1 MHAEFGL
8 DLLDFFRG
16 RYSWAKLERLLSR
29 IVVLPQSHYRW
40 AIADDD
46 EAAERAL
53 EAEEKARRE
62 GSKPK
67 PSPAPPL
74 EAFSPEVQY
83 LAMMVDRLGEVIQA
97 VVSTVPKAK
106 VPKMRPLPRPETA
119 LDRARRRKS
128 LQRHHDLVAEVEE
141 AQQRWEAAQG

>member
-1 MHAEFGL
+1 M
-8 DLLDFFRG
+8 DFFRG

-29 IVVLPQSHYRW
+29 IAVLPQSHYRW

-53 EAEEKARRE
+53 ASGDEPT
-62 GSKPK
+62 G
-67 PSPAPPL
+67 SPAPPL

-83 LAMMVDRLGEVIQA
+83 LAMVVDRLGEVIQA
-97 VVSTVPKAK
+97 VISTVPKAK

-119 LDRARRRKS
+119 FDRAKRRKS
-128 LQRHHDLVAEVEE
+128 LQRHHDLVAEVEA
-141 AQQRWEAAQG
+141 AQARWEARG